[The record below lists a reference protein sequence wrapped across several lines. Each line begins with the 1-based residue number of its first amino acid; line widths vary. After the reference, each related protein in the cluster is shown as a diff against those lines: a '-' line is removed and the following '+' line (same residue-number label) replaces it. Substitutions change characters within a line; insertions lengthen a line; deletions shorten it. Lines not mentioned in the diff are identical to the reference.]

1 MKTIKTISLIAIVVL
16 ANACKD
22 FDELQIDPNRTSET
36 HPGLLLTNIQAAA
49 PGNSNNVVATFRAI
63 YVDAMLASRMII
75 FTDGAAA
82 EQYYG
87 WQRSSF
93 ERYNTLRQIAK
104 MEEEAERLQ
113 LENYKYLALFLKSV
127 NILEMSKTFGDV
139 PYSEALQ
146 TASEIY
152 NPVYDNQE
160 DIYIKVLD
168 DLKSANSGLDPT
180 LGAITGDVV
189 YGGDITKWKKLI
201 NSYSLRV
208 LMSLSQKTGNS
219 RLNVVGRFQEI
230 VNDPAT
236 YPIFEANDDN
246 GALQYYDLV
255 NNRYPYFNNNN
266 FKTAYYMEESF
277 VDLLK
282 ARKDPRLFTFADRK
296 PQGDALPETDF
307 DAYGGVGGSDLLSE
321 NTTRVVNGEASRADE
336 RYYLDPVNEPSVLM
350 GYAELEFTL
359 AEAAARGW
367 ITTDQKEHYENGIRA
382 SFDFYGISSAEQD
395 AYLLEPEVAYVPA
408 KGVEMIIT
416 QKYINFFMNGSW
428 EPFYNHLRTGFPEFD
443 VDGGGI
449 LNNGQVPKRWM
460 YPQNELQLNVENVE
474 AAISRQYAGS
484 DDINGVMWLLKSE

>member
-1 MKTIKTISLIAIVVL
+1 MKKIKIITAIAIVFL
-16 ANACKD
+16 SNACKD
-22 FDELQIDPNRTSET
+22 FEELQTDPNRTSQT

-49 PGNSNNVVATFRAI
+49 AGNINDVIPTFRVI
-63 YVDAMLASRMII
+63 EVEAMLASRMIV

-87 WQRSSF
+87 WQRNDFS
-93 ERYNTLRQIAK
+93 RYNTLRQIVR

-127 NILEMSKTFGDV
+127 HILELSKIFGDV

-146 TASEIY
+146 TTSGIY
-152 NPVYDNQE
+152 KPAYDSQE
-160 DIYIKVLD
+160 DIYIRVLD
-168 DLKSANSGLDPT
+168 DLKAANGGLNHS
-180 LGAITGDVV
+180 LGNITGDVI
-189 YGGDITKWKKLI
+189 YGGDILKWKKLI

-208 LMSLSQKTGNS
+208 LISLSAKTGNS
-219 RLNVVGRFQEI
+219 RLNVISRFQEI
-230 VNDPAT
+230 VNNPEE
-236 YPIFEANDDN
+236 YPIFTSNEDN
-246 GALQYYDLV
+246 AALHFYDLV

-282 ARKDPRLFTFADRK
+282 TRQDPRLFVFAHPK
-296 PQGDALPETDF
+296 PQADQLPETDF
-307 DAYGGVGGSDLLSE
+307 DAYGGLGGSDLLAD
-321 NTTRVVNGEASRADE
+321 NTNRLVRGEASRVDE

-359 AEAAARGW
+359 AEAAARTW
-367 ITTDQKEHYENGIRA
+367 ITDDPKEHYENGIRA
-382 SFDFYGISSAEQD
+382 SFDLYGISSGEQD
-395 AYLLEPEVAYVPA
+395 AYLLEPEVAYDPSD
-408 KGVEMIIT
+408 GIEMIIT
-416 QKYINFFMNGSW
+416 QKYINFFMNGGW
-428 EPFYNHLRTGFPEFD
+428 EAFYNHLRTGFPVFD

-460 YPQNELQLNVENVE
+460 YPQNEFQLNAENVQ
-474 AAISRQYAGS
+474 AAISRQYGGG